1 MLQAMSYASLVNQK
15 LCQCSLNIAQAVL
28 QALVATSNCKFP
40 ELKPEMNY
48 CSGKNPTCDWFSEHR
63 SEGQEKIK
71 KQVP

>member
-48 CSGKNPTCDWFSEHR
+48 CSGKIQLVTALANTDPR
-63 SEGQEKIK
+63 GRKI
-71 KQVP
+71 

>member
-15 LCQCSLNIAQAVL
+15 LCQCSLNIAQAVTVL

-48 CSGKNPTCDWFSEHR
+48 CSGKIQLVTGLANTDPR
-63 SEGQEKIK
+63 GRKI
-71 KQVP
+71 